1 MPETRYSALNTG
13 GSRVDNADDT
23 DRRIAQDYMFRAALT
38 GQDAALRA
46 RALDLQQRGQDSNER
61 MFNVGEAGQNTR
73 QESALRSAVT
83 LGGTFGEKAEL
94 ERDINTGRNQN
105 NLDLAAEANK
115 VGMGQLADSRRAYD
129 DTRND
134 RINSPE
140 YIIGQRVAGAFK
152 GGGAGGMPGAAGGM
166 DDKLIS
172 GYIRKTFGQD
182 PDEARKNQ
190 REDML
195 FNHLLTSA
203 GGGRSEAIA
212 QIEKMLPGMGA
223 GFSANPLGKLQKEND
238 TYAAVMESP
247 RIKNEMDAIVE
258 IAKGRTATAPEAVK
272 ARIES
277 LAQSLVAMGIPADS
291 VRQAISDRVGAEVP
305 ASGWFD
311 NILRAAKVGVN
322 LITPGASGLTGSVSG
337 MAAPF
342 QQDQIRTAAGV
353 R

>member
-73 QESALRSAVT
+73 QEAAQRGAVT
-83 LGGTFGEKAEL
+83 MGGTFGEKA
-94 ERDINTGRNQN
+94 
-105 NLDLAAEANK
+105 DLTREMAKGQQDTSLLLADKANAPA
-115 VGMGQLADSRRAYD
+115 MGQLALSGRAYD

-134 RINSPE
+134 RNENLEVIMGRQMADQ
-140 YIIGQRVAGAFK
+140 IKRA
-152 GGGAGGMPGAAGGM
+152 GAGGDSGMGAEMMRGWMRKNYGEDPAAAGDRAFQQQLDLSTLQAAQQG
-166 DDKLIS
+166 S
-172 GYIRKTFGQD
+172 
-182 PDEARKNQ
+182 P
-190 REDML
+190 
-195 FNHLLTSA
+195 
-203 GGGRSEAIA
+203 EAIA
-212 QIEKMLPGMGA
+212 QLEKRRPGSAA